1 MSEKNRVI
9 WSEGMFLRPQH
20 FQQHDRYV
28 ENLVYGLTFAVSPNC
43 WGFSRLK
50 IDTSGLAIGKLGLN
64 ECCGVFPDGTPF
76 NLPHDDALP
85 LPLDLPAPF
94 AAQEKEDDGVVYLA
108 LPLRRPDANELDSDC
123 YPDNMARYHLGERK
137 VRDNNSGAD
146 GCYDVEIGTLKPQL
160 MLGSQER
167 SGYVCL
173 AVARVVEVRA
183 DKTVLLDE
191 YFIPPAVQC
200 ASAAILAS
208 FIRELQ
214 GLLHTRGEALAA
226 RVAGSGQGG
235 GVAEVA
241 DFMLLQM
248 INRFQPLAAHLAHS
262 ARLHPEDLF
271 RLCLQLAGELST
283 FYRLGK
289 RPMVFPEYQH
299 DNLKA
304 SFVPLIEELRSLLS
318 MVLEQNAIQL
328 PLTQPR
334 TGIYVARRPD
344 AALLSDAIFVLA
356 AKAQVS
362 SDLIRSH
369 FPPQVKIGPVEV
381 IQQLVT
387 SALPG
392 IVITALPVVPRQIP
406 FHAGFTYFELNK
418 QTELWARLSASG
430 GFAIHVGGSFPE
442 LELEF
447 WAIRKG

>member
-1 MSEKNRVI
+1 
-9 WSEGMFLRPQH
+9 
-20 FQQHDRYV
+20 
-28 ENLVYGLTFAVSPNC
+28 
-43 WGFSRLK
+43 
-50 IDTSGLAIGKLGLN
+50 
-64 ECCGVFPDGTPF
+64 
-76 NLPHDDALP
+76 
-85 LPLDLPAPF
+85 
-94 AAQEKEDDGVVYLA
+94 
-108 LPLRRPDANELDSDC
+108 
-123 YPDNMARYHLGERK
+123 
-137 VRDNNSGAD
+137 
-146 GCYDVEIGTLKPQL
+146 
-160 MLGSQER
+160 
-167 SGYVCL
+167 
-173 AVARVVEVRA
+173 
-183 DKTVLLDE
+183 
-191 YFIPPAVQC
+191 
-200 ASAAILAS
+200 
-208 FIRELQ
+208 
-214 GLLHTRGEALAA
+214 
-226 RVAGSGQGG
+226 
-235 GVAEVA
+235 
-241 DFMLLQM
+241 
-248 INRFQPLAAHLAHS
+248 
-262 ARLHPEDLF
+262 
-271 RLCLQLAGELST
+271 
-283 FYRLGK
+283 
-289 RPMVFPEYQH
+289 
-299 DNLKA
+299 
-304 SFVPLIEELRSLLS
+304 LLS